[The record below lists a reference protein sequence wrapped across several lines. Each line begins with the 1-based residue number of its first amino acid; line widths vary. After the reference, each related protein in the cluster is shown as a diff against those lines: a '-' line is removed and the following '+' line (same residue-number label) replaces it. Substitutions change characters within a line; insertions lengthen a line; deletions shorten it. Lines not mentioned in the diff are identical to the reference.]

1 MAQERRFSAKLKIS
15 TAAKLGKK
23 YDVLFSK
30 SSNINLL
37 DPFLNSD
44 DIICVEGK
52 LNKSFLNE
60 ELKFS
65 IILLEEE
72 RVASLIIQDC
82 HSRCAHAGRGSTLK
96 ELCSR
101 GYWITNGNSAVRRV
115 SFKCV
120 LCCKQGKT
128 SNAQTIGFP
137 TFHLLWG

>member
-44 DIICVEGK
+44 DIKCVEGK

-65 IILLEEE
+65 IILPKEE
-72 RVASLIIQDC
+72 RVATLIIQGLSLKMC
-82 HSRCAHAGRGSTLK
+82 TCRERINIEGTL
-96 ELCSR
+96 
-101 GYWITNGNSAVRRV
+101 
-115 SFKCV
+115 
-120 LCCKQGKT
+120 Q
-128 SNAQTIGFP
+128 
-137 TFHLLWG
+137 